1 MKKSKILTLSL
12 LALLSA
18 APALGQTAY
27 NGKVSVSQ
35 EQFTRQGRLLRV
47 RFHVA
52 YGDDVASP
60 GETLTL
66 TPVLKNDTVQQTLSA
81 VVVKGDDLRPV
92 NRLQGNYPVAGRAK
106 AKGKSAKGAATARHS
121 FVYDT
126 TVPYAAWMQGAGLYF
141 ESQRDKGEGN
151 RHTFEDNILGSVT
164 VVDDTTRDVRPRV
177 DVLAEGI
184 LARVRY
190 LSPATE
196 ASKIT
201 TVAGVMPL
209 TREEVHSSKFNGEV
223 YQYIMSVAG
232 KQGGGRPL
240 VGVRLHGFGAPE
252 GNYHA
257 TARMGMDRQLW
268 LRDYLLHQKG
278 TAAARCRVD
287 WTPEDWD
294 SIVTIVRGS
303 TMRYRNAVL
312 DIIRATDVAD
322 GRESNLKTLAKGQP
336 YNYLEHHV
344 FDKVYRMAYTLDFAV
359 PDADSITGAVTP
371 DNDRSQLTYAN
382 LFGVAESYGRGS
394 TTFRELMAMGARLFP
409 NSAEA
414 NINAGAAA
422 LVDGRTDDARRLLEP
437 YASDPRAY
445 DDLGVLYTLLGR
457 RDRAEV
463 YFRLAGFTANE

>member
-1 MKKSKILTLSL
+1 M
-12 LALLSA
+12 
-18 APALGQTAY
+18 
-27 NGKVSVSQ
+27 
-35 EQFTRQGRLLRV
+35 

-92 NRLQGNYPVAGRAK
+92 SRLQGNYPVAARGK
-106 AKGKSAKGAATARHS
+106 AKGRAALRHS
-121 FVYDT
+121 FDYDT
-126 TVPYAAWMQGAGLYF
+126 TVPYAAWMNGAALYF
-141 ESQRDKGEGN
+141 ESQRDKGQGN
-151 RHTFEDNILGSVT
+151 RHTFEDNVLSSVAVT
-164 VVDDTTRDVRPRV
+164 TDTTLTAGPRV
-177 DVLAEGI
+177 EVLAEGI

-196 ASKIT
+196 ASKIA
-201 TVAGVMPL
+201 TVTGVMPL
-209 TREEVHSSKFNGEV
+209 TREEVHSAKFNSEV
-223 YQYIMSVAG
+223 YQHIMSVAG

-240 VGVRLHGFGAPE
+240 VAVRLHGFGAPE

-268 LRDYLLHQKG
+268 LRDYLLRQKG

-359 PDADSITGAVTP
+359 PDADSVTGAVTP

-382 LFGVAESYGRGS
+382 LFGVAEGYGRGS

-414 NINAGAAA
+414 NINAGDAA
-422 LVDGRTDDARRLLEP
+422 LADDSRRLP
-437 YASDPRAY
+437 TTPRA
-445 DDLGVLYTLLGR
+445 LRLRPACLRRSRRALHAARPARPRRGLLPTGR
-457 RDRAEV
+457 GACPRQGLTVTDERYISSLLTTHKTQAI
-463 YFRLAGFTANE
+463 

>member
-1 MKKSKILTLSL
+1 M
-12 LALLSA
+12 
-18 APALGQTAY
+18 
-27 NGKVSVSQ
+27 
-35 EQFTRQGRLLRV
+35 
-47 RFHVA
+47 
-52 YGDDVASP
+52 
-60 GETLTL
+60 
-66 TPVLKNDTVQQTLSA
+66 
-81 VVVKGDDLRPV
+81 
-92 NRLQGNYPVAGRAK
+92 
-106 AKGKSAKGAATARHS
+106 
-121 FVYDT
+121 
-126 TVPYAAWMQGAGLYF
+126 
-141 ESQRDKGEGN
+141 
-151 RHTFEDNILGSVT
+151 
-164 VVDDTTRDVRPRV
+164 
-177 DVLAEGI
+177 
-184 LARVRY
+184 RY

-196 ASKIT
+196 ASKIA
-201 TVAGVMPL
+201 TVTGIMPL
-209 TREEVHSSKFNGEV
+209 TREEVHSAKFNSEV
-223 YQYIMSVAG
+223 YQHIMSVAG

-240 VGVRLHGFGAPE
+240 VAVRLHGFGAPE

-257 TARMGMDRQLW
+257 TARIGMDRQLW
-268 LRDYLLHQKG
+268 LRDYLLRQKG

-303 TMRYRNAVL
+303 SMRYHNAVL

-344 FDKVYRMAYTLDFAV
+344 FDKVYRMAYTLDFSV
-359 PDADSITGAVTP
+359 PDADSVTGAVTP

-382 LFGVAESYGRGS
+382 LFGVAEGYGRGS

-422 LVDGRTDDARRLLEP
+422 LVDGRADDARRLLEP

-463 YFRLAGFTANE
+463 YFRLAEEHARAKD

>member
-27 NGKVSVSQ
+27 NGKVAVSQ

-92 NRLQGNYPVAGRAK
+92 SRLQGNYPVAARGK
-106 AKGKSAKGAATARHS
+106 AKGRAALRHS
-121 FVYDT
+121 FDYDT
-126 TVPYAAWMQGAGLYF
+126 TVPYAAWMNGAALYF
-141 ESQRDKGEGN
+141 ESQRDKGQGD
-151 RHTFEDNILGSVT
+151 RHTFEDNVLSSVAVT
-164 VVDDTTRDVRPRV
+164 TDTTLTASPRV
-177 DVLAEGI
+177 EVLAEGI

-196 ASKIT
+196 ASKIA
-201 TVAGVMPL
+201 TVTGVMPL
-209 TREEVHSSKFNGEV
+209 TREEVHSAKFNSEV
-223 YQYIMSVAG
+223 YQHIMSVAG

-240 VGVRLHGFGAPE
+240 VAVRLHGFGAPE

-268 LRDYLLHQKG
+268 LRDYLLRQKG

-303 TMRYRNAVL
+303 SMRYRNAVL

-322 GRESNLKTLAKGQP
+322 GRESNLKTLAKGRP

-382 LFGVAESYGRGS
+382 LFGVAEGYGRGS
-394 TTFRELMAMGARLFP
+394 STFRELMAMGARLFP

-422 LVDGRTDDARRLLEP
+422 LVDGRADDARRLLEP

-463 YFRLAGFTANE
+463 YFRLAEEHARAKD